1 MTPPWLDRCRREE
14 AEAEDDGR
22 GTARALPLFFLGTAF
37 FRVAVFVLAAAFF
50 LIAVSFLVAVFFL
63 GATYTLY
70 LPGGERVRRDVRL
83 IRVSAYGYMAYVHH
97 VQRERDET
105 QDWDRRS

>member
-1 MTPPWLDRCRREE
+1 MTPAAAWGWAADEDDD
-14 AEAEDDGR
+14 EDDGEDD
-22 GTARALPLFFLGTAF
+22 GHGAAFALPLFFL
-37 FRVAVFVLAAAFF
+37 VAVFFLAAAFF
-50 LIAVSFLVAVFFL
+50 LIAVSFLVAVFFF

-97 VQRERDET
+97 VQREGDET